1 MDDGSSLGSGESAV
15 LPPLPS
21 KPREEAN
28 QPTKSSSAAPL
39 KGEVGE
45 AVNSAAAEDEVI
57 FVPSESVHVID
68 SEHADPG
75 LKTAI
80 ATAVPVKEVS
90 EHDRLFYLARTSCFR
105 EIMGMPLWTEDP
117 HKILTARDDEGHS
130 LLHWAAL
137 VDDFGFI
144 EAFCNLPDFD
154 SVIGPDPK
162 ASNLQTP
169 LMWAIIKGN
178 LRSMASLYGRGA
190 SLAAVD
196 SLKANGIILASQ
208 HNQLLALLL
217 LHYWCQQQGDM
228 SPLFDQRDQLGC
240 SAAHWAAYKGYVN
253 ILRYLDYFGLLL
265 DEQDNEGKTPLHRA
279 AISQWPEAC
288 DFLIGK
294 GCNPLARDNND
305 ETPLDIA
312 RKHKNNFLANS
323 LLKSIVKHK
332 SKQRRGYRQL
342 EEANELTIRG
352 SSSSSSAPSCAVPQ
366 EEVVQNGMEEGRRS
380 QAPTTTA
387 MDSEL
392 ITKEVKVPWWM
403 SLLGDKQSLW
413 VFPGFYL
420 LVALLLISSF
430 FLDIRPMGYD
440 LAPVSYIIV
449 EMLIP
454 VCLTMFA
461 VLVFGDPGRRP
472 KRTRGHSAVEELCEK
487 IVAYAFRRESYESVM
502 NHDLS
507 AISGQHVA
515 NMDPSRVC
523 HTCWIWKGL
532 RTKHC
537 PICDCCVDD
546 FDHHC
551 TWLNNCV
558 GGGNQRLFIAFC
570 IAEFVI
576 QLFHIIVAWQ
586 CLGRIPEAMK
596 TDYSG
601 WWGWI
606 SFVVGR
612 QPLLLI
618 VLIVEVLTLP
628 WEAFIIFFQ
637 CRVVAMN
644 MYTNEMINFHRYGHF
659 WRMMATGGMSS
670 IDPEE
675 GRGRVHREF
684 RNPFD
689 KGIKTNCLDFWT
701 GRRANRR
708 RVVAMSDSEK
718 ENLTER
724 CAAGEREMDEFN
736 GDRHHH

>member
-1 MDDGSSLGSGESAV
+1 MDDESPLDSIGDTV

-21 KPREEAN
+21 KPPEGTADDATQREDSPVETSTRERKDGT
-28 QPTKSSSAAPL
+28 PAA
-39 KGEVGE
+39 G
-45 AVNSAAAEDEVI
+45 AAKNKVI
-57 FVPSESVHVID
+57 VVPSESVQVID

-80 ATAVPVKEVS
+80 ATAIPAKEIS
-90 EHDRLFYLARTSCFR
+90 DHDRLFYLARTSCFK
-105 EIMGMPLWTEDP
+105 EIVAMPQWKEDP
-117 HKILTARDDEGHS
+117 HMILTTRDDEGHS

-137 VDDFGFI
+137 VDDFNFI
-144 EAFCNLPDFD
+144 EAFCNLPDFETL
-154 SVIGPDPK
+154 VGPDSK

-178 LRSMASLYGRGA
+178 LRSMASLYARGA
-190 SLAAVD
+190 SLAAAD
-196 SLKANGIILASQ
+196 SLKANSVVLASQ

-217 LHYWCQQQGDM
+217 LHYWCHQQGDL
-228 SPLFDQRDQLGC
+228 SPFLDQRDQTGC

-253 ILRYLDYFGLLL
+253 ILRYLDYFGLPL
-265 DEQDNEGKTPLHRA
+265 DEQDNQGMTPLHRA
-279 AISQWPEAC
+279 TISQWPEAC

-294 GCNPLARDNND
+294 GCNPLAKNNND

-312 RKHKNNFLANS
+312 RKQKNNFLANS
-323 LLKSIVKHK
+323 ILKSIVKHK

-342 EEANELTIRG
+342 EEANELTVRASG
-352 SSSSSSAPSCAVPQ
+352 LSSATP
-366 EEVVQNGMEEGRRS
+366 EVIQNDMEEGHSHMPPR
-380 QAPTTTA
+380 AA
-387 MDSEL
+387 LDDEL
-392 ITKEVKVPWWM
+392 IAKEARVPWWM

-413 VFPGFYL
+413 VFPGFYA
-420 LVALLLISSF
+420 LVALLWISSF
-430 FLDIRPMGYD
+430 FLDIRPLGYD
-440 LAPVSYIIV
+440 LAPVSYIIAEV
-449 EMLIP
+449 LAP
-454 VCLTMFA
+454 VCLVMFA

-472 KRTRGHSAVEELCEK
+472 KRARGHSAVEELSEK
-487 IVAYAFRRESYESVM
+487 IVAFAFRRETFDSVM
-502 NHDLS
+502 GHDLS

-537 PICDCCVDD
+537 PMCDCCVDD

-558 GGGNQRLFIAFC
+558 GGGNQRLFIVFC
-570 IAEFVI
+570 VAEFLI

-586 CLGRIPEAMK
+586 CLGRIPDAMK

-606 SFVVGR
+606 TFVVGR

-618 VLIVEVLTLP
+618 VFIVEVMTLP

-637 CRVVAMN
+637 CRVVAKN

-659 WRMMATGGMSS
+659 WRMMATGGLSGV
-670 IDPEE
+670 DPEE

-689 KGIKTNCLDFWT
+689 KGVKTNCLDFWL
-701 GRRANRR
+701 GHRENRR
-708 RVVAMSDSEK
+708 RVVAMSDTEK
-718 ENLTER
+718 ENLTEQ
-724 CAAGEREMDEFN
+724 CALGDREMDQFS
-736 GDRHHH
+736 GDLHPHQ